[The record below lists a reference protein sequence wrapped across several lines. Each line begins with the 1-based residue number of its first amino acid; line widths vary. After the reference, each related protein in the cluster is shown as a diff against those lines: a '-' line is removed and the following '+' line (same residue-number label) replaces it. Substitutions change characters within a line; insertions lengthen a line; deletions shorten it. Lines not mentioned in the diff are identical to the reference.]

1 MLNIPD
7 NVKIGIF
14 DNKYLWWLIKIENYS
29 VNQNPVNLILTTLN
43 CISGST
49 TAITGCGLDVFATLH
64 L

>member
-14 DNKYLWWLIKIENYS
+14 DNRYIWWLIKIENYS
-29 VNQNPVNLILTTLN
+29 VNQNPVKLILTTLN

-49 TAITGCGLDVFATLH
+49 SAITEGGLDVFATLH